1 MNNTTDTIY
10 SNDSL
15 LIDYAYSIVQ
25 EIDIEIISLKE
36 KLNAIISCI
45 TYENIHVIKKHY
57 LLLKRNDVKKIT
69 KKIKKFEEIKAR
81 IDFMSVV
88 IPNMY
93 FEDLSYSLDIIMNE
107 IKQLDTVIC
116 NDVNTILKKI
126 NNVDDTIPLDDTFI
140 IDV

>member
-1 MNNTTDTIY
+1 
-10 SNDSL
+10 
-15 LIDYAYSIVQ
+15 
-25 EIDIEIISLKE
+25 
-36 KLNAIISCI
+36 
-45 TYENIHVIKKHY
+45 
-57 LLLKRNDVKKIT
+57 
-69 KKIKKFEEIKAR
+69 
-81 IDFMSVV
+81 MSVV

-107 IKQLDTVIC
+107 IKKWDTVIC